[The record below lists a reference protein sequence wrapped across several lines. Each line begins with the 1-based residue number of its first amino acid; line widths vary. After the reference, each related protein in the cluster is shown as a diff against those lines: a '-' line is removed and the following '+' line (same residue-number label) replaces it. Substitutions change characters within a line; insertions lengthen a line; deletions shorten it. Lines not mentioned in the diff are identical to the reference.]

1 MPYLKVHLFLNCSI
15 LQVLTDERA
24 GTSQPKLGFGCWPS
38 GRSGVWGFYQN
49 FVKTTTLLCEVFL
62 PLPPDV
68 LVKRN
73 GLCYP
78 AHEMFHQV
86 YLQPAL
92 ALRCY
97 PEALKSVW
105 DFQRES
111 DSWNSYICR
120 VLNNLLTGYAL
131 GSW

>member
-15 LQVLTDERA
+15 LQVFTDERA

-38 GRSGVWGFYQN
+38 GRSEVWGFYQN
-49 FVKTTTLLCEVFL
+49 FVKTKALLCEVFL

-68 LVKRN
+68 LVKKMVCVILFVKCFTRLISN
-73 GLCYP
+73 LPQLY
-78 AHEMFHQV
+78 AN
-86 YLQPAL
+86 
-92 ALRCY
+92 CY
-97 PEALKSVW
+97 PETLKSVW

-111 DSWNSYICR
+111 VSWNSYIYR
-120 VLNNLLTGYAL
+120 VLNNLLFTL